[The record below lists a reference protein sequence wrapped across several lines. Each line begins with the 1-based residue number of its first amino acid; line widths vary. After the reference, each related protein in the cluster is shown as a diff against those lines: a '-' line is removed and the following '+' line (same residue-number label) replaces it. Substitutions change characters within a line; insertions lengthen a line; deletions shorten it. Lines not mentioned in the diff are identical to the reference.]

1 MPADY
6 DLVILG
12 GGTGGL
18 VSSLIAA
25 NIGARV
31 ALVERGRTGGDCL
44 WTGCVPSK
52 SLIAAA
58 HLAHRMRHGS
68 DVGLRPVEP
77 DIDFAQVMA
86 HVHGAIAR
94 IEPHDSPERLRSEG
108 VEVIAGEGRFV
119 DARTIA
125 ADGRRLGFR
134 SAIVATGSE
143 PAIPPVDGL
152 AGDDVLTTET
162 LWSLRELP
170 RRLVVLGGGPIGCE
184 LGQAFAR
191 LGAEVTMIE
200 VAERLLLKEEPGAGA
215 LIAQR
220 LQAEGVDVRLGTRA
234 LELRRPP
241 EAPAQLVVESA
252 LGTGVVEFDRIVV
265 AAGRRPRT
273 AGIGLEA
280 AGVETGPGA
289 AITVDGR
296 LRTSAPRIFAV
307 GDVTGLLPFTHVA
320 AHHARVATLNALF
333 GMRRTVDDTIPWVT
347 FTDPEVAHVGLTEEQ
362 ARARWGAKATVAH
375 SRYEAVDRA
384 VTEGDTEG
392 FVLLVGDRRGRLVG
406 ATVVGAAAGE
416 VIAELAARVAHGDK
430 IDALSTTVHAYPTL
444 AEAPARAAD
453 DYLRLRYANP
463 RYRAAARPLLA
474 ARRALTRR

>member
-77 DIDFAQVMA
+77 DIDFAQVMS

-162 LWSLRELP
+162 LWSLRGLP

-200 VAERLLLKEEPGAGA
+200 LADRLLLKEEPGAG
-215 LIAQR
+215 
-220 LQAEGVDVRLGTRA
+220 
-234 LELRRPP
+234 
-241 EAPAQLVVESA
+241 
-252 LGTGVVEFDRIVV
+252 
-265 AAGRRPRT
+265 
-273 AGIGLEA
+273 
-280 AGVETGPGA
+280 
-289 AITVDGR
+289 
-296 LRTSAPRIFAV
+296 
-307 GDVTGLLPFTHVA
+307 
-320 AHHARVATLNALF
+320 
-333 GMRRTVDDTIPWVT
+333 
-347 FTDPEVAHVGLTEEQ
+347 
-362 ARARWGAKATVAH
+362 
-375 SRYEAVDRA
+375 
-384 VTEGDTEG
+384 
-392 FVLLVGDRRGRLVG
+392 
-406 ATVVGAAAGE
+406 
-416 VIAELAARVAHGDK
+416 
-430 IDALSTTVHAYPTL
+430 
-444 AEAPARAAD
+444 
-453 DYLRLRYANP
+453 
-463 RYRAAARPLLA
+463 
-474 ARRALTRR
+474 